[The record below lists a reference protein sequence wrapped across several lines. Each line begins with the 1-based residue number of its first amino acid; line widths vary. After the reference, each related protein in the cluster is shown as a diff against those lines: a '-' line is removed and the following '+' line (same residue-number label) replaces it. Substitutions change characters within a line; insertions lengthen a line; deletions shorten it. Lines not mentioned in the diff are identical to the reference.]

1 MIWTWSIERWR
12 ETSCGPAHGVLAGTH
27 DVLAGT
33 HDVLAGDYQIGD
45 IFPDQ
50 SEPIDIRLA
59 RFCSHF

>member
-12 ETSCGPAHGVLAGTH
+12 ETSCGPAH

-33 HDVLAGDYQIGD
+33 QDVLAGDYQIGD
-45 IFPDQ
+45 IFRDQ

-59 RFCSHF
+59 RFRSHF

>member
-12 ETSCGPAHGVLAGTH
+12 ETSCGPTL

-33 HDVLAGDYQIGD
+33 HDVLAGDYQFGD
-45 IFPDQ
+45 IFGEQ
-50 SEPIDIRLA
+50 SEPIDIRSA